1 MNGFAM
7 FCVFFAGVFFG
18 IMLAA
23 LVSGNRR
30 GGGDE

>member
-18 IMLAA
+18 ILLAA
-23 LVSGNRR
+23 LAQGNRR
-30 GGGDE
+30 DGDE